1 MHYIQNIHHF
11 QIFAITAV
19 FENESSSDTPSKR
32 SSATEKVGD
41 RNDTLFVRNPSQAGE
56 YEIAVQWYRPE
67 LTSLVRSID
76 QNSIILLVAMNTKSI
91 AGNSSSVS
99 FSQVASLIHAVYVQ
113 QDCKEL
119 HDEMVEF
126 IQNSEGDQAIKTGK
140 WTWLNRCLYLCG
152 SKGTKLQVNYSQA
165 PQIHPI

>member
-1 MHYIQNIHHF
+1 M
-11 QIFAITAV
+11 
-19 FENESSSDTPSKR
+19 
-32 SSATEKVGD
+32 GD
-41 RNDTLFVRNPSQAGE
+41 RTDTLFVRNPLQAGE

-76 QNSIILLVAMNTKSI
+76 KNSVILLVAMNTKSI

-113 QDCKEL
+113 QECIEL

-140 WTWLNRCLYLCG
+140 W
-152 SKGTKLQVNYSQA
+152 SIK
-165 PQIHPI
+165 